1 MLDVDFFH
9 ERLGRLKV
17 ALRARKDKEVAEALG
32 LGEKAFN
39 ARKARNS
46 FPEKELRALAQQR
59 PELGIDVEYVLTG
72 GMLSTHQRTALKKE
86 RDQLQADPTTPEEKQ
101 HAGEFLDILALSI
114 AQDNKRAPIY
124 KRIIDVLRPCADE
137 TLELALK
144 LVTKLAMAEQAEESE
159 AEESKKAERW
169 LKKEE
174 ARQIGP
180 PSS

>member
-1 MLDVDFFH
+1 MNFFD
-9 ERLGRLKV
+9 EAALRLKQQLKV
-17 ALRARKDKEVAEALG
+17 TENKEVAKALG
-32 LGEKAFN
+32 MTAN
-39 ARKARNS
+39 AWTMRKRRDA
-46 FPEKELRALAQQR
+46 FPETELRALAQQR

-86 RDQLQADPTTPEEKQ
+86 RDQLQADQTTPGEKQ

-159 AEESKKAERW
+159 AEESKKAESW

>member
-1 MLDVDFFH
+1 MNFFD
-9 ERLGRLKV
+9 EAALRLKQQLKV
-17 ALRARKDKEVAEALG
+17 TENKQVAEALG
-32 LGEKAFN
+32 MTGN
-39 ARKARNS
+39 AWTMRKRRDA
-46 FPEKELRALAQQR
+46 FPEMELRALAQQR

-72 GMLSTHQRTALKKE
+72 GMLSTHQRTALKKD

-114 AQDNKRAPIY
+114 ARDNTRAPIY

-159 AEESKKAERW
+159 AKESKKAERW

>member
-1 MLDVDFFH
+1 MATTLP
-9 ERLGRLKV
+9 RSISRSIRLKPLLMSRYWGQK
-17 ALRARKDKEVAEALG
+17 APARPLYAAIWLCTLAALG
-32 LGEKAFN
+32 CQN
-39 ARKARNS
+39 
-46 FPEKELRALAQQR
+46 
-59 PELGIDVEYVLTG
+59 TC
-72 GMLSTHQRTALKKE
+72 
-86 RDQLQADPTTPEEKQ
+86 
-101 HAGEFLDILALSI
+101 
-114 AQDNKRAPIY
+114 APIY

-174 ARQIGP
+174 AQQIGP